1 MSKFVYNA
9 YSTVML
15 TNKYYLLKMPSL
27 HNSVY
32 KKAILTVPRLSKYLI
47 IKSLIINQVIL
58 FMMKYMRII
67 YAIVFYTI
75 RNTEYY
81 LARAIPIETNK
92 NKENV
97 ITKIVKVVNKLQAE
111 AKDLREKYAQNNQG
125 EKNFV
130 EKMNFLNYA
139 QFQIKSNSSL
149 KASTLSRY
157 RDTLKDYRS
166 AFIMLKRYDKTI
178 QSNLTALIVKLE
190 NTITLFVSII
200 DHVDVANITVGPRFN
215 KKEIIKETKSFVKH
229 LAKSHKDVEDIMSE
243 GKIICYAIINQL
255 SNFLFHFK
263 KILNKFAPYVPNN

>member
-1 MSKFVYNA
+1 
-9 YSTVML
+9 
-15 TNKYYLLKMPSL
+15 
-27 HNSVY
+27 
-32 KKAILTVPRLSKYLI
+32 
-47 IKSLIINQVIL
+47 
-58 FMMKYMRII
+58 MKYMRII

-81 LARAIPIETNK
+81 LARAIPIQTNK

-130 EKMNFLNYA
+130 KKMNFLNYA

-215 KKEIIKETKSFVKH
+215 KKEIIKTTKSFVKH
-229 LAKSHKDVEDIMSE
+229 LAKSHKDVE
-243 GKIICYAIINQL
+243 
-255 SNFLFHFK
+255 
-263 KILNKFAPYVPNN
+263 ILCLKER

>member
-1 MSKFVYNA
+1 
-9 YSTVML
+9 
-15 TNKYYLLKMPSL
+15 
-27 HNSVY
+27 
-32 KKAILTVPRLSKYLI
+32 
-47 IKSLIINQVIL
+47 
-58 FMMKYMRII
+58 MKYMRII

>member
-1 MSKFVYNA
+1 
-9 YSTVML
+9 
-15 TNKYYLLKMPSL
+15 
-27 HNSVY
+27 
-32 KKAILTVPRLSKYLI
+32 
-47 IKSLIINQVIL
+47 
-58 FMMKYMRII
+58 MKYMRII

-92 NKENV
+92 NKKNV

-111 AKDLREKYAQNNQG
+111 AKDLTEKYAQNNQG

-215 KKEIIKETKSFVKH
+215 EKEIIKKTKSFVKH
-229 LAKSHKDVEDIMSE
+229 KDVEDMKDIMSE
-243 GKIICYAIINQL
+243 GKIICYAIINRF
-255 SNFLFHFK
+255 SNFLFHFR
-263 KILNKFAPYVPNN
+263 KILNEFAPYVPNN